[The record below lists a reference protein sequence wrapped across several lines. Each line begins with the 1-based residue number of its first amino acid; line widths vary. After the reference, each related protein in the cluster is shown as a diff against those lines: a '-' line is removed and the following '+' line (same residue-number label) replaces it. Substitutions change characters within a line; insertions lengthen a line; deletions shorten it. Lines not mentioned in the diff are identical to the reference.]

1 MATLSID
8 IETYSDVDIKNGV
21 FKYVDTPN
29 FEILLLAYAFD
40 DEDVDIVD
48 LTKEELPSRVREALF
63 DPAILKNA
71 FNAQFEITCLQKQ
84 YPGLS
89 LESWECTSVLALYG
103 SLPTGL
109 DTVAKILHLPE
120 QKDDKGKRLIQ
131 FFSVP
136 CRPTKSNG
144 GRTRNL
150 PEHDPEKWELF
161 KAYCKQDVVV
171 EREIRRKL
179 ISVKPSALEHDVWLM
194 DQEINRRGILIDREL
209 AESAVAIFEQCQTK
223 YTTEARELTGLEN
236 PNSVTQLLG
245 WVESRGADAPNLT
258 KATVEELRSS
268 TDDAVLDR
276 VLEIRQQLGKTSV
289 KKYTTMLSSVCEDG
303 RVKGLY
309 QFFGA
314 NRTGRWA
321 GRIVQMQNLPRNYIK
336 ELDLARELVKLKD
349 LEALELF
356 YDDVPDILSQLI
368 RTAFV
373 APKGHRFII
382 SDYAAIEARV
392 IAWLS
397 GERWRNEIFAGSGK
411 IYEASAAQM
420 FHLNIEDVDKELR
433 QKGKVAELA
442 LGYQGG
448 PGALISMG
456 ALKQGLTEEELPDIV
471 ERWRKASPS
480 IVKFW
485 YDVDSAAK
493 NAIKTGNRIR
503 IKQGGITFTMRRGK
517 LMVTLPSGRPLYY
530 VGASI
535 GRNRFDGESIVY
547 KGIDQIK
554 KKWVTQETYGGKL
567 VENIVQAVARD
578 CLAYAML
585 ALTKEGYKIVGHI
598 HDEVIIEA
606 PYGEGSLEHV
616 IEIMKRKLPWQ
627 KGLLLNAAGF
637 ESEYYMKD

>member
-1 MATLSID
+1 MVTLSID
-8 IETYSDVDIKNGV
+8 IETYSDNPITNGV

-29 FEILLLAYAFD
+29 FEILLFAYAFD
-40 DEDVDIVD
+40 GEEVEIVD
-48 LTKEELPSRVREALF
+48 MTKEELPQRVVEALF
-63 DPAILKNA
+63 DPTVLKTA
-71 FNAQFEITCLQKQ
+71 FNAQFEMTCIEKY
-84 YPGLS
+84 YPGMDMK
-89 LESWECTSVLALYG
+89 SWECTSILALYA

-109 DTVAKILHLPE
+109 DKVAKLLKLAK
-120 QKDDKGKRLIQ
+120 QKDDKGKKLIQ

-136 CRPTKSNG
+136 CKPTKVNG

-150 PEHDPEKWELF
+150 PEHDLEKWELF
-161 KAYCKQDVVV
+161 KEYCKQDVVV

-179 ISVKPSALEHDVWLM
+179 LSVRPSELEHDFWLV
-194 DQEINRRGILIDREL
+194 DQDINRSGILIDREL
-209 AESAVAIFEQCQTK
+209 AEGAVETFEQCKGK
-223 YTTEARELTGLEN
+223 YATESKRLTGLDN
-236 PNSVTQLLG
+236 PNSVTQLLS
-245 WVESRGADAPNLT
+245 WVRSRGVEAPDLT
-258 KATVEELRSS
+258 KATVAEIRATTE
-268 TDDAVLDR
+268 DKVLDR

-289 KKYTTMLSSVCEDG
+289 KKYTTMLNSVCSDG

-321 GRIVQMQNLPRNYIK
+321 GRIVQMQNLPRNYITD
-336 ELDLARELVKLKD
+336 LDEARELVKTRD

-373 APKGHRFII
+373 APKGRRFIVA
-382 SDYAAIEARV
+382 DYSAIEARV

-397 GERWRNEIFAGSGK
+397 GETWRNKIFAGSGK

-420 FHLNIEDVDKELR
+420 FHIAIEDVDKELR

-448 PGALISMG
+448 TGALISMG
-456 ALKQGLTEEELPDIV
+456 ALKQGLKEEELPDIV

-480 IVKFW
+480 IVQFW
-485 YDVDSAAK
+485 YDVDGAAK
-493 NAIKTGNRIR
+493 RVIKANSETR
-503 IKQGGITFTMRRGK
+503 IKQGGISFKMRRGK
-517 LMVTLPSGRPLYY
+517 LLVTLPSGRSLFYI
-530 VGASI
+530 GAAI
-535 GRNRFDGESIVY
+535 GENRFGGESIVY
-547 KGIDQIK
+547 QGMDQVK
-554 KKWVTQETYGGKL
+554 KKWSTQETYGGKL

-578 CLAYAML
+578 CLANAML
-585 ALTKEGYKIVGHI
+585 ALAKEGYKIVGHI

-606 PYGEGSLEHV
+606 PYGEGSLENV
-616 IEIMKRKLPWQ
+616 IEIMTRKLPWQ
-627 KGLLLNAAGF
+627 EGLLLNAAGF